1 MDGWFFSKRPNLW
14 FRWAQSLPPPTPPLK
29 CVPTHPRSPTSG
41 WGHKKKKKFGFQGM
55 TFEVAIVG
63 LWNTDVNSHAK
74 TKGQRSL
81 PVYLLKESQKGD
93 HWRPC
98 LTPEIILQAVTCC
111 EVWTG
116 SWKGGRQV
124 QTADVLTTTRR
135 VQLGRCID
143 ATHRFNCSQKDK
155 RNAAKE
161 CSQRLHRKLWF
172 TFLLLTFFTRLVLFY
187 TPPYVLLLK
196 LVKKPR

>member
-1 MDGWFFSKRPNLW
+1 MVDFSLSALICDADEPKACLPRLHLSNAYPPTL
-14 FRWAQSLPPPTPPLK
+14 APPPL
-29 CVPTHPRSPTSG
+29 VG
-41 WGHKKKKKFGFQGM
+41 VIKKKKKFGFQGL

-135 VQLGRCID
+135 VQLGRCFD
-143 ATHRFNCSQKDK
+143 ASHRFNCSQKDK

>member
-1 MDGWFFSKRPNLW
+1 MSPKLASPDSTSQMRTH
-14 FRWAQSLPPPTPPLK
+14 PPPLPHLWLG
-29 CVPTHPRSPTSG
+29 SL
-41 WGHKKKKKFGFQGM
+41 KKKKFGFQGL